1 MHLRDLHLRLTY
13 FLGRA
18 LQSELL
24 LEVGKEV
31 IYLTVALTPLQ
42 AKEKQQELLAFV
54 CGWLVKLL
62 HDTLIYAQ
70 FSMLFAV
77 KINSSLKINNA
88 NKGMLNPLVFFKQII
103 NIWYSS
109 VSSLTKLQHLHLDQA
124 SVCNLS

>member
-54 CGWLVKLL
+54 CG
-62 HDTLIYAQ
+62 
-70 FSMLFAV
+70 
-77 KINSSLKINNA
+77 
-88 NKGMLNPLVFFKQII
+88 
-103 NIWYSS
+103 
-109 VSSLTKLQHLHLDQA
+109 
-124 SVCNLS
+124 